1 MKFIFKNT
9 PILTMTHLL
18 KILLLGLILS
28 PLSCALIE
36 KDSAASLTID
46 PALKQTVF
54 STPEEAANVFVLAVE
69 NKNTANLNA
78 ILGENHTTV
87 LPIDNLSDED
97 IVHFLSAWKSQHKLI
112 AQGQDKK
119 MIQVGKGGWT
129 FPIPIV
135 SGSTGW
141 YFDIAEGLERMR
153 IRRIGRNELNVMQA
167 VLAYYDAQMEYFET
181 DHNADGILEY
191 AQKFISSPEK
201 HDGLYWQAQ
210 AGDSLSPLGPLFADR
225 EIQQGYHGYF
235 YKILNAQGD
244 DAQGNATTYLVDGK
258 MTKGFALI
266 AWPEEYAET
275 GIMTFI
281 VSHSG
286 IIYEQNLGAQTSLE
300 VEKITHYNPNSDWIP
315 SKETY

>member
-1 MKFIFKNT
+1 MKFILKNT
-9 PILTMTHLL
+9 PILTMTHLF

-36 KDSAASLTID
+36 KDTAVSLAID
-46 PALKQTVF
+46 PTLKQAAF
-54 STPEEAANVFVLAVE
+54 STPEDAADAFVLAVE

-78 ILGENHTTV
+78 ILGENYKTV
-87 LPIDNLSDED
+87 LPIDNLSNED

-119 MIQVGKGGWT
+119 MIQVGKDGWT
-129 FPIPIV
+129 FPIPIA

-191 AQKFISSPEK
+191 AQKFISSAEK

-210 AGDSLSPLGPLFADR
+210 ADEILSPLGPLFADR
-225 EIQQGYHGYF
+225 TIQQGYHGYF

-244 DAQGNATTYLVDGK
+244 DAHGGITPYLVDGK

-281 VSHSG
+281 VNHSG
-286 IIYEQNLGAQTSLE
+286 IIYEQNLGEKTKLE
-300 VEKITHYNPNSDWIP
+300 VEKITTYNPNASWVP
-315 SKETY
+315 SKETH